1 MAPKKNI
8 VILGAGTAG
17 IMTAQGLSKALNP
30 NEWSIQ
36 LVSDRPFHL
45 HYIALLRVVITD
57 DGGLAEKAINPLDRV
72 FEAGR
77 PGEIVV
83 GEATRVEDG
92 VVHLEDG
99 RQLSYDYLVLATGT
113 TWSGP
118 LTFPKN
124 VEDKDKWIAD
134 WREKF
139 RKANDI
145 VILGGGAVGIEL
157 SGELKHYYPNKN
169 ITLVQNDESLLNATY
184 PEKFRTRVARKW
196 KDLGVNLVLG
206 DRATIPQGEYTSLT
220 TEKGR
225 TIKADLIV
233 PTWGGHRNTEF
244 LKSFDSTII
253 TTGGNVRVLPT
264 LRVPLTSGKTNVYAV
279 GDVIDWAEQKQV
291 AKVPGHVAV
300 AVPNILAAIKNQQPP
315 KVYKGGIEG
324 ILLPAG
330 PSRGIMY
337 LPFLW
342 GLIFGDWVSSMIKSK
357 NLYHSG
363 ECSPRG
369 SEIEERPTKSI
380 RLAAIP
386 AKGHAC
392 KTSLSGPFY
401 HILV

>member
-77 PGEIVV
+77 PGEVVV

-99 RQLSYDYLVLATGT
+99 RQLPYDYLVLATGT

-145 VILGGGAVGIEL
+145 VILGGGAVGI
-157 SGELKHYYPNKN
+157 
-169 ITLVQNDESLLNATY
+169 
-184 PEKFRTRVARKW
+184 
-196 KDLGVNLVLG
+196 
-206 DRATIPQGEYTSLT
+206 
-220 TEKGR
+220 
-225 TIKADLIV
+225 
-233 PTWGGHRNTEF
+233 
-244 LKSFDSTII
+244 
-253 TTGGNVRVLPT
+253 
-264 LRVPLTSGKTNVYAV
+264 
-279 GDVIDWAEQKQV
+279 
-291 AKVPGHVAV
+291 
-300 AVPNILAAIKNQQPP
+300 
-315 KVYKGGIEG
+315 
-324 ILLPAG
+324 
-330 PSRGIMY
+330 
-337 LPFLW
+337 
-342 GLIFGDWVSSMIKSK
+342 
-357 NLYHSG
+357 
-363 ECSPRG
+363 
-369 SEIEERPTKSI
+369 
-380 RLAAIP
+380 
-386 AKGHAC
+386 
-392 KTSLSGPFY
+392 
-401 HILV
+401 